1 MFNQAIV
8 RIGVR
13 YGVIC
18 GIASFALVLLTYFI
32 GYNPLNESGRLSFF
46 ALPVF
51 IFLGMKYYKQF
62 LDTELS
68 FFKGLRVGLAIS
80 FYTALVAAMLL
91 FIFLYFFGHE
101 LVKEYLAEMQRILE
115 ATREESIQ
123 LYGQEIYEQSLKE
136 LGSMSLSRLASFD
149 FMARLVV
156 GSLISVVA
164 AVFFR
169 K

>member
-1 MFNQAIV
+1 M
-8 RIGVR
+8 
-13 YGVIC
+13 
-18 GIASFALVLLTYFI
+18 
-32 GYNPLNESGRLSFF
+32 
-46 ALPVF
+46 LPVF

-80 FYTALVAAMLL
+80 FYTALVTAMLL

-101 LVKEYLAEMQRILE
+101 LVTEYIAEMQTLLE
-115 ATREESIQ
+115 ATREESIK
-123 LYGQEIYEQSLKE
+123 LYGEEIYEQSYKE

-149 FMARLVV
+149 FIARLVV
-156 GSLISVVA
+156 GSLFSLVA